1 VCDTKSRKE
10 GKVKMLEEE
19 KRSQRALVRKGD
31 YALVRLLS
39 QGRSRARTHLRGAAQ
54 YISFILVV
62 KAQSSTK
69 KAVPTIAPGSYPGA
83 DAPKCVVVGHS
94 FLLRTTV
101 NSYAGYDC
109 AYHSFLLAI
118 EMCSQAFHE
127 PAQNLWDVYGQP
139 PGNALTGYVCQSS
152 ACHVSNCEDS
162 FVDAEAGMLLCH
174 IGGLT
179 EFCDFRPL

>member
-1 VCDTKSRKE
+1 
-10 GKVKMLEEE
+10 MLEEE

-94 FLLRTTV
+94 FLLPTTV
-101 NSYAGYDC
+101 HSCAGYDC

-127 PAQNLWDVYGQP
+127 PAQNL
-139 PGNALTGYVCQSS
+139 
-152 ACHVSNCEDS
+152 
-162 FVDAEAGMLLCH
+162 
-174 IGGLT
+174 
-179 EFCDFRPL
+179 